1 MLELIFFAW
10 TLLCLN
16 PATIQRYTFLPFVL
30 DLEKSFKK
38 EMGKIAEIYSW
49 PGKKPLLCDNT
60 NRSTAKLSGSKLQKN
75 IFLLLLLNEVSLCKK
90 LEHYLYSF
98 TSGGLICK
106 GWSILLSRLFSTTFP
121 DVHCAKLAINYLIH
135 SIEKQMTSFF
145 KAYLCNF
152 I

>member
-1 MLELIFFAW
+1 MD
-10 TLLCLN
+10 TLMSQ
-16 PATIQRYTFLPFVL
+16 PSHHP
-30 DLEKSFKK
+30 
-38 EMGKIAEIYSW
+38 KIHISAICSW
-49 PGKKPLLCDNT
+49 PWKVLQKRNGENSWNLLLT
-60 NRSTAKLSGSKLQKN
+60 GQKATTLWQHKSLHSKTERLKTSKKN
-75 IFLLLLLNEVSLCKK
+75 IFLLLLFNKVSLCKK